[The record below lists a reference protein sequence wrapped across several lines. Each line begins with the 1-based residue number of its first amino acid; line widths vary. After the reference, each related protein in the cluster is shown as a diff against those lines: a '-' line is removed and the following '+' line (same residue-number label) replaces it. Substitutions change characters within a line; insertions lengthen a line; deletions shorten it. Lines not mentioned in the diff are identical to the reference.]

1 MNVKGVAYA
10 SIALSI
16 AATTMILLLA
26 SRLSTILGEI
36 SEEMERDMNEF
47 KEMEKQA
54 RWVSYPG

>member
-54 RWVSYPG
+54 R